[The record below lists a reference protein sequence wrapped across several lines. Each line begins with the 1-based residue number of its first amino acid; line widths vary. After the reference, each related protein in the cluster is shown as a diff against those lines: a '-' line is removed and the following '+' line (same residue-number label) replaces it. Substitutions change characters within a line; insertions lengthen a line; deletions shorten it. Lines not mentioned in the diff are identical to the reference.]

1 MAGHGHDN
9 SGAEE
14 KNNLEK
20 EYQDLL
26 KVSTS
31 MIGAMQ
37 RQMDTY
43 ADTYAQLTPLGKKHI
58 DQLREGT
65 DGLSDQKSI
74 VTQINKYKKERNFLE
89 DKYKRHGFGIYQ
101 DLSEQMQLQID
112 ALNVMNKRISA
123 IKAVGDAADHTAESV
138 NGILGGMEHHLNDI
152 PLVGK
157 MFAKIAKGPVHE
169 LQHGITEAAG
179 AFKVGF
185 GKALS
190 EGKTAFQAL
199 GAAGNA
205 SFAAFGALLN
215 PVVLGIAA
223 IALAIGAGFA
233 RMHELEAAATDF
245 KVQTGLAGVNLHDIE
260 STIHHAQMGMLDIGV
275 TAGEMSKAMS
285 EFTNEFS
292 DLSIPAESTAMSVA
306 MMSKQF
312 GVFGAEVAGVNKL
325 FQNMGGLSEQQAQYL
340 AGSVVE
346 MANLAAVAPDTVIKD
361 LSLNSKEI
369 MVYNRGSV
377 KEIAKMAVNA
387 AKLGTSMKETAAV
400 SEKLL
405 DFEDSIT
412 KELELS
418 ALVGKDLNFARARE
432 LAFAGDTLG
441 AQQEMVKQLD
451 QMGDLSQLDAI
462 TKKQIEETTG
472 MELDSLVNQQRIR
485 KQFGTLGKDQLAAAN
500 ALLDKGI
507 DINDVSEDD
516 LVAQTKRMKQQESMQ
531 DLMAKIGNKLSAI
544 GTAFGDIFAP
554 LGLFVVNA
562 LGGLVNVLSNVI
574 VPIFKALGTV
584 IYYAFW
590 PLNNVGKTFQ
600 SIIGFVK
607 QYYDLI
613 IAAGVGAGIVLYYSK
628 QEEIV
633 QMRTN
638 AAKFIGT
645 QLSKQGWM
653 YQTYQTVATYATA
666 AAQSVL
672 NFAKNIGT
680 ATGRKDLML
689 QIAKMA
695 TTAYESVAK
704 IPYIGPIL
712 GAIAAA
718 GAYALGKSY
727 FSKAGDVMSPADG
740 KTRVST
746 KEGGLFELSPNDDL
760 IAAPGAADA
769 MGGGGVSGNA
779 SAGGGGAI
787 AGLVNSM
794 ITEIRGLRTDL
805 ASGKVAVYM
814 DGRLVT
820 AQVASTAAK
829 NPVTS

>member
-9 SGAEE
+9 SGAEHR
-14 KNNLEK
+14 NDLEK

-31 MIGAMQ
+31 QIGIMQ
-37 RQMDTY
+37 RQMDIY
-43 ADTYAQLTPLGKKHI
+43 ADTYANLTPVGKKHI

-89 DKYKRHGFGIYQ
+89 DKYKQTGFGIYD
-101 DLSEQMQLQID
+101 DLRAQMQLQIG
-112 ALNVMNKRISA
+112 ALDVMNKRISA

-138 NGILGGMEHHLNDI
+138 NGILGDMEHHLNHI
-152 PLVGK
+152 PLVGG
-157 MFAKIAKGPVHE
+157 MFAKIASGPVHE
-169 LQHGITEAAG
+169 LQHNITEAAG

-199 GAAGNA
+199 GAAGKA
-205 SFAAFGALLN
+205 SFASFGALLN
-215 PVVLGIAA
+215 PVVLTLAA
-223 IALAIGAGFA
+223 IGLAIGAGFA

-361 LSLNSKEI
+361 ISQNSKEI
-369 MVYNRGSV
+369 MTYNRGSV
-377 KEIAKMAVNA
+377 KEIARMAVNA

-418 ALVGKDLNFARARE
+418 ALVGRDLNFARARE

-507 DINDVSEDD
+507 DINDVSEAD
-516 LVAQTKRMKQQESMQ
+516 LVAQTKRMKQQESMA
-531 DLMAKIGNKLSAI
+531 DAMAKIGNKLSAI
-544 GTAFGDIFAP
+544 GVAFSDMFAP
-554 LGLFVVNA
+554 LGLFVVNV

-574 VPIFKALGTV
+574 VPIFKALGKV

-590 PLNNVGKTFQ
+590 PINNIGATFKAL
-600 SIIGFVK
+600 IGFVK
-607 QYYDLI
+607 EYYDYI
-613 IAAGVGAGIVLYYSK
+613 IAAGIGAGIILYYSK

-645 QLSKQGWM
+645 QLSKEGWL
-653 YQTYQTVATYATA
+653 YKTYETVATWATTT
-666 AAQSVL
+666 AQGAYNAVL
-672 NFAKNIGT
+672 G
-680 ATGRKDLML
+680 
-689 QIAKMA
+689 IAKGIKEKGLMVSIAEMA
-695 TTAYESVAK
+695 TSAYGSVAK

-769 MGGGGVSGNA
+769 MAGGVSGNA

-820 AQVASTAAK
+820 AQVASAASK

>member
-9 SGAEE
+9 SGAEHR
-14 KNNLEK
+14 NDLEK

-31 MIGAMQ
+31 MIGGMQ

-43 ADTYAQLTPLGKKHI
+43 ADTYATLTPVGKKHI
-58 DQLREGT
+58 DQLREGI

-74 VTQINKYKKERNFLE
+74 VTQINKYKKERNFLQ
-89 DKYKRHGFGIYQ
+89 DKYKQTGFGIYD
-101 DLSEQMQLQID
+101 DLRSQMQVQID
-112 ALNVMNKRISA
+112 TLDLMNKRIAA
-123 IKAVGDAADHTAESV
+123 IKAVGDVADHAASSI
-138 NGILGGMEHHLNDI
+138 NGMIDGFEHHLKDI
-152 PLVGK
+152 PLLGGLITK
-157 MFAKIAKGPVHE
+157 MAEGPIHE
-169 LQHGITEAAG
+169 LKHAVTESANQ
-179 AFKVGF
+179 FKVSF

-190 EGKTAFQAL
+190 EGKTGFQAL
-199 GAAGNA
+199 KIAGGD
-205 SFAAFGALLN
+205 AFGSFLASIN
-215 PVVLGIAA
+215 PLHLAIAA
-223 IALAIGAGFA
+223 IALTLAAGFA
-233 RMHELEAAATDF
+233 RYHELEAAATDF

-260 STIHHAQMGMLDIGV
+260 STIHHAQMGMIDIGV

-285 EFTNEFS
+285 DFTNEFS

-306 MMSKQF
+306 LMSKQF

-361 LSLNSKEI
+361 LTQNSKEI

-377 KEIAKMAVNA
+377 KELAKMAVNA

-441 AQQEMVKQLD
+441 AQQEMVKQLETL
-451 QMGDLSQLDAI
+451 GDLSQLDAI
-462 TKKQIEETTG
+462 TKKQIEETSG

-507 DINDVSEDD
+507 AIEDVGDRE
-516 LVAQTKRMKQQESMQ
+516 LEAQTKRMKQQESMA
-531 DLMAKIGNKLSAI
+531 DAMAKIGNKLSAI
-544 GTAFGDIFAP
+544 GVAFSDMFAP
-554 LGLFVVNA
+554 LGSF
-562 LGGLVNVLSNVI
+562 LVNVLGGIVSVLSGII
-574 VPIFKALGTV
+574 VPIFKVLGTV
-584 IYYAFW
+584 IYYAFK
-590 PLNNVGKTFQ
+590 PLNYAVSSFGKL
-600 SIIGFVK
+600 IDYAK
-607 QYYDLI
+607 QYYDYI
-613 IAAGVGAGIVLYYSK
+613 IAAGVGAGIVLAY
-628 QEEIV
+628 
-633 QMRTN
+633 TN
-638 AAKFIGT
+638 RQVIAEGAVNTVKFIGT
-645 QLSKQGWM
+645 QLSKEGWL
-653 YQTYQTVATYATA
+653 YKTYETVATWATGAAQAALNGLKLLGTA
-666 AAQSVL
+666 A
-672 NFAKNIGT
+672 
-680 ATGRKDLML
+680 GRQELMAR
-689 QIAKMA
+689 IALMA
-695 TTAYESVAK
+695 VNAYNA
-704 IPYIGPIL
+704 IAPYFPIIGPIL
-712 GAIAAA
+712 GAAGAIAA
-718 GAYALGKSY
+718 YQLGKSY

-769 MGGGGVSGNA
+769 MAGGVSGNA
-779 SAGGGGAI
+779 SAGGSGAI

>member
-9 SGAEE
+9 SGAKE
-14 KNNLEK
+14 KNDLEK

-26 KVSTS
+26 KVSSS
-31 MIGAMQ
+31 MIGGMQ

-43 ADTYAQLTPLGKKHI
+43 ADSYANLTPVGKKHI
-58 DQLREGT
+58 DQLRDGI

-74 VTQINKYKKERNFLE
+74 ITQINKYKKERNFLE
-89 DKYKRHGFGIYQ
+89 GKYKQTGFGIYS
-101 DLSEQMQLQID
+101 DLSSQMKLQID
-112 ALNVMNKRISA
+112 TLNVLNQRIAA
-123 IKAVGDAADHTAESV
+123 IKAVGDVADTAAESI
-138 NGILGGMEHHLNDI
+138 NGMIDGFEHHLKDIPLLGGMI
-152 PLVGK
+152 S
-157 MFAKIAKGPVHE
+157 KIAEGPIHE
-169 LQHGITEAAG
+169 LKHAVTQSANQ
-179 AFKVGF
+179 FKVSF

-190 EGKTAFQAL
+190 EGKTGFQAL
-199 GAAGNA
+199 KIAGGD
-205 SFAAFGALLN
+205 AFGSFLASIN
-215 PVVLGIAA
+215 PLHLAIAA
-223 IALAIGAGFA
+223 IALTLAAGFA
-233 RMHELEAAATDF
+233 RYHELEAAATEF

-260 STIHHAQMGMLDIGV
+260 STIHHAQMGMIDIGV
-275 TAGEMSKAMS
+275 TASEMSKAMS
-285 EFTNEFS
+285 DFTNEFS

-306 MMSKQF
+306 MMAKQF
-312 GVFGAEVAGVNKL
+312 GVFGNEIAGVNKL

-361 LSLNSKEI
+361 LSQNSKEV
-369 MVYNRGSV
+369 MMYNRGSV

-387 AKLGTSMKETAAV
+387 AKLGTSMKETASV

-507 DINDVSEDD
+507 DINDVSEAD
-516 LVAQTKRMKQQESMQ
+516 LVAQTKRMKQQESMA
-531 DLMAKIGNKLSAI
+531 DAMAKIGNKLSAI
-544 GTAFGDIFAP
+544 GVAFSDMFAP
-554 LGLFVVNA
+554 LGAFLVNV
-562 LGGLVNVLSNVI
+562 LGGIVNVLSNTI
-574 VPIFKALGTV
+574 VPIFKALGKV

-590 PLNNVGKTFQ
+590 PINNIGATFKAL
-600 SIIGFVK
+600 IGFVK
-607 QYYDLI
+607 EYYDYI
-613 IAAGVGAGIVLYYSK
+613 IAAGIGAGIILYYSK

-645 QLSKQGWM
+645 QLSKEGWL
-653 YQTYQTVATYATA
+653 YKTYETVATWATTT
-666 AAQSVL
+666 AQGAYNAVL
-672 NFAKNIGT
+672 G
-680 ATGRKDLML
+680 
-689 QIAKMA
+689 IAKGIKEKGLMVSIADMA
-695 TTAYESVAK
+695 TTAYASVAK

-769 MGGGGVSGNA
+769 MAGGVSGNA
-779 SAGGGGAI
+779 SAGGSGAI

>member
-9 SGAEE
+9 SGAEHR
-14 KNNLEK
+14 NDLEK

-31 MIGAMQ
+31 QIGIMQ
-37 RQMDTY
+37 RQMDIY
-43 ADTYAQLTPLGKKHI
+43 ADTYANLTPVGKKHI

-65 DGLSDQKSI
+65 DTLSDQKSI

-89 DKYKRHGFGIYQ
+89 DKYKQTGFGIYD
-101 DLSEQMQLQID
+101 DLRAQMQLQISTLD
-112 ALNVMNKRISA
+112 VMNKRISA
-123 IKAVGDAADHTAESV
+123 IKAVGDAADHTAQSV
-138 NGILGGMEHHLNDI
+138 NGILGDMEHHLNHI
-152 PLVGK
+152 PLVGG
-157 MFAKIAKGPVHE
+157 MFAKIASGPVHE
-169 LQHGITEAAG
+169 LQHNITEAAG

-199 GAAGNA
+199 GVAGKA
-205 SFAAFGALLN
+205 SFASFGALLN
-215 PVVLGIAA
+215 PVVLTLAA
-223 IALAIGAGFA
+223 IGLAIGAGFA
-233 RMHELEAAATDF
+233 RYHELEAAATDF

-260 STIHHAQMGMLDIGV
+260 STIHHAQMGMVDIGV

-312 GVFGAEVAGVNKL
+312 GVMGGEVAGVNKL

-346 MANLAAVAPDTVIKD
+346 MANLAQVAPDTVIKD
-361 LSLNSKEI
+361 ISQNSKEI
-369 MVYNRGSV
+369 MTYNRGSV

-418 ALVGKDLNFARARE
+418 ALVGRDLNFARARE

-507 DINDVSEDD
+507 DINDVSEAD
-516 LVAQTKRMKQQESMQ
+516 LVAQTKRMKSQESMA
-531 DLMAKIGNKLSAI
+531 DAMSKIGNKLSAI
-544 GTAFGDIFAP
+544 GVAFSDMFAP
-554 LGLFVVNA
+554 LGLFVVNV

-574 VPIFKALGTV
+574 VPIFKGLGKV

-590 PLNNVGKTFQ
+590 PLNNVGKLFQ
-600 SIIGFVK
+600 GIIGYMK
-607 QYYDLI
+607 EYSA
-613 IAAGVGAGIVLYYSK
+613 IALVGATTWASIVLY
-628 QEEIV
+628 Q
-633 QMRTN
+633 N
-638 AAKFIGT
+638 ASNIATAYGNT
-645 QLSKQGWM
+645 L
-653 YQTYQTVATYATA
+653 QTVRNFLQNQTLTTRIAEWATEK
-666 AAQSVL
+666 
-672 NFAKNIGT
+672 AKNATELIGQ
-680 ATGRKDLML
+680 G
-689 QIAKMA
+689 IAYARASIEKRGLLLGIADMA
-695 TTAYESVAK
+695 IGAFKSVVN
-704 IPYIGPIL
+704 IPIIGPIL
-712 GAIAAA
+712 AAAAAA
-718 GAYALGKSY
+718 GAFALGMGF

-740 KTRVST
+740 KTRIST

-769 MGGGGVSGNA
+769 MAGGVSGNA
-779 SAGGGGAI
+779 SAGGSGAI

>member
-9 SGAEE
+9 SGAKE
-14 KNNLEK
+14 KNDLEK

-43 ADTYAQLTPLGKKHI
+43 ADSYANLTPVGKKHI
-58 DQLREGT
+58 DQLRDGI

-74 VTQINKYKKERNFLE
+74 ITQINKYKKERNFLE
-89 DKYKRHGFGIYQ
+89 DKYKQTGFGIYS
-101 DLSEQMQLQID
+101 DLSSQMKLQID
-112 ALNVMNKRISA
+112 TLNVLNQRIAA
-123 IKAVGDAADHTAESV
+123 IKAVGDVADTAAESI
-138 NGILGGMEHHLNDI
+138 NGMIDGFEHHLKDIPLLGGMI
-152 PLVGK
+152 T
-157 MFAKIAKGPVHE
+157 KIAEGPIHE
-169 LQHGITEAAG
+169 LKHAVTQSANQ
-179 AFKVGF
+179 FKVSF

-190 EGKTAFQAL
+190 EGKTGFQAL
-199 GAAGNA
+199 KIAGGD
-205 SFAAFGALLN
+205 AFGSFLASIN
-215 PVVLGIAA
+215 PLHLAIAA
-223 IALAIGAGFA
+223 IALTLAAGFA
-233 RMHELEAAATDF
+233 RYHELEAAATEF

-260 STIHHAQMGMLDIGV
+260 STIHHAQMGMIDIGV
-275 TAGEMSKAMS
+275 TASEMSKAMS
-285 EFTNEFS
+285 DFTNEFS

-306 MMSKQF
+306 MMAKQF
-312 GVFGAEVAGVNKL
+312 GVFGNEVAGVNKL

-346 MANLAAVAPDTVIKD
+346 MANLAQVAPDTVIKD
-361 LSLNSKEI
+361 LSQNSKEI

-377 KEIAKMAVNA
+377 KELAKMAVNA

-418 ALVGKDLNFARARE
+418 ALVGRDLNFARARE

-516 LVAQTKRMKQQESMQ
+516 LIAQTKRMKQQESMA
-531 DLMAKIGNKLSAI
+531 DAMAKIGNKLSAI
-544 GTAFGDIFAP
+544 GVAFSDMFAP
-554 LGLFVVNA
+554 LGLFVVNV

-574 VPIFKALGTV
+574 VPIFKGLGKV
-584 IYYAFW
+584 IYYAFY
-590 PLNNVGKTFQ
+590 PLNNIGKVFKG
-600 SIIGFVK
+600 IVGFVK
-607 QYYDLI
+607 QYYDYI
-613 IAAGVGAGIVLYYSK
+613 IAAGIGAGIVLAITNK
-628 QEEIV
+628 QAIADGTV
-633 QMRTN
+633 NTV
-638 AAKFIGT
+638 KFIGN
-645 QLSKQGWM
+645 QLSKEGWL
-653 YQTYQTVATYATA
+653 YQTYQTVATFATA
-666 AAQSVL
+666 AAQSAL
-672 NFAKNIGT
+672 NFVKNLGS
-680 ATGRKDLML
+680 ATGRKDLMIS
-689 QIAKMA
+689 IAKMA

-727 FSKAGDVMSPADG
+727 FSKAGDVNSPADG
-740 KTRVST
+740 KTRIST
-746 KEGGLFELSPNDDL
+746 KEGGLFELSPNDDF
-760 IAAPGAADA
+760 AAGVGISDA
-769 MGGGGVSGNA
+769 LEGGVSGNA
-779 SAGGGGAI
+779 SAGGSGAI

-820 AQVASTAAK
+820 AQVASAASK

>member
-9 SGAEE
+9 SGAEHR
-14 KNNLEK
+14 NDLEK

-31 MIGAMQ
+31 QIGIMQ
-37 RQMDTY
+37 RQMDIY
-43 ADTYAQLTPLGKKHI
+43 ADTYANLTPVGKKHI

-89 DKYKRHGFGIYQ
+89 DKYKQTGFGIYD
-101 DLSEQMQLQID
+101 DLRAQMQLQIS
-112 ALNVMNKRISA
+112 ALDVMNKRISA

-138 NGILGGMEHHLNDI
+138 NGILGDMEHHLNHI
-152 PLVGK
+152 PLVGG
-157 MFAKIAKGPVHE
+157 MFAKIASGPVHE
-169 LQHGITEAAG
+169 LQHNITEAAG

-199 GAAGNA
+199 GAAGKA
-205 SFAAFGALLN
+205 SFASFGALLN
-215 PVVLGIAA
+215 PVVLTLAA
-223 IALAIGAGFA
+223 IGLAIGAGFA
-233 RMHELEAAATDF
+233 RYHELEAAATDF

-260 STIHHAQMGMLDIGV
+260 STIHHAQMNMVEMGISASD
-275 TAGEMSKAMS
+275 MSKAMS

-306 MMSKQF
+306 LMAKQF
-312 GVFGAEVAGVNKL
+312 GVVAGEAAGVNKL

-346 MANLAAVAPDTVIKD
+346 MANLAQVAPDTVIKD
-361 LSLNSKEI
+361 ISQNSKEI
-369 MVYNRGSV
+369 MTYNRGSV

-418 ALVGKDLNFARARE
+418 ALVGRDLNFARARE

-485 KQFGTLGKDQLAAAN
+485 KQFGSLGKEQLAAAN

-507 DINDVSEDD
+507 DINDVSEAD
-516 LVAQTKRMKQQESMQ
+516 LVAQTKRMKSQESMA
-531 DLMAKIGNKLSAI
+531 DAMSKIGNKLSAI
-544 GTAFGDIFAP
+544 GVAFSDMFAP
-554 LGLFVVNA
+554 LGLFVVNV
-562 LGGLVNVLSNVI
+562 LGGLVSVLSNVI
-574 VPIFKALGTV
+574 VPIFKGLGKV

-590 PLNNVGKTFQ
+590 PLNNVGKVFQ
-600 SIIGFVK
+600 GIVGFVK
-607 QYYDLI
+607 QYYDYM
-613 IAAGVGAGIVLYYSK
+613 IAAGIGAGAVLLYT
-628 QEEIV
+628 E
-633 QMRTN
+633 RTAVAQGLSN
-638 AAKFIGT
+638 AQTFIGT
-645 QLSKQGWM
+645 QLSKEGWL
-653 YQTYQTVATYATA
+653 YRTYQTVATF
-666 AAQSVL
+666 AQ
-672 NFAKNIGT
+672 
-680 ATGRKDLML
+680 
-689 QIAKMA
+689 
-695 TTAYESVAK
+695 TTAQAGLNAIMGVANTIKKQGLLTTIAEMAASAFASVAK
-704 IPYIGPIL
+704 IPFIGPIL
-712 GAIAAA
+712 GAIAAIS
-718 GAYALGKSY
+718 AYALGKSY

-740 KTRVST
+740 KTRIST

-760 IAAPGAADA
+760 VAAPGAADA
-769 MGGGGVSGNA
+769 MAGGVSGNA
-779 SAGGGGAI
+779 SAGGNGAI

-820 AQVASTAAK
+820 AQVASAASK

>member
-9 SGAEE
+9 SGAEHR
-14 KNNLEK
+14 NDLEK

-26 KVSTS
+26 KVSS
-31 MIGAMQ
+31 SQIGIMQ
-37 RQMDTY
+37 RQMDAY
-43 ADTYAQLTPLGKKHI
+43 ADSYANLTPAGKKHI

-89 DKYKRHGFGIYQ
+89 DKYKQTGFGIYD
-101 DLSEQMQLQID
+101 DLRAQMQLQIS
-112 ALNVMNKRISA
+112 ALDVMNKRISA

-138 NGILGGMEHHLNDI
+138 NGILGDMEHHLNHI
-152 PLVGK
+152 PLVGG
-157 MFAKIAKGPVHE
+157 MFAKIASGPVHE
-169 LQHGITEAAG
+169 LQHNITEAAG

-199 GAAGNA
+199 GVAGKA
-205 SFAAFGALLN
+205 SFASFGALLN
-215 PVVLGIAA
+215 PVVLTLAA
-223 IALAIGAGFA
+223 IGLAIGAGFA
-233 RMHELEAAATDF
+233 RYHELEAAATEF

-260 STIHHAQMGMLDIGV
+260 STIHHAQMGMVDIGV

-285 EFTNEFS
+285 DFTNEFS

-306 MMSKQF
+306 MMAKQF
-312 GVFGAEVAGVNKL
+312 GVFGNEVAGVNKL

-346 MANLAAVAPDTVIKD
+346 MANLAKVAPDTVIKD
-361 LSLNSKEI
+361 ISHNSKEI
-369 MVYNRGSV
+369 MTYNRGSV
-377 KEIAKMAVNA
+377 KEIARMAVNA

-405 DFEDSIT
+405 EFEDSIT

-418 ALVGKDLNFARARE
+418 ALVGRDLNFARARE
-432 LAFAGDTLG
+432 LAFVGDTLG

-485 KQFGTLGKDQLAAAN
+485 KQFGSLGKEQLAAAN

-507 DINDVSEDD
+507 DINDVSEAD
-516 LVAQTKRMKQQESMQ
+516 LVAQTKRMKSQESMA
-531 DLMAKIGNKLSAI
+531 DAMAKIGNKLSAI
-544 GTAFGDIFAP
+544 GVAFSDMFAP
-554 LGLFVVNA
+554 LGAF
-562 LGGLVNVLSNVI
+562 LVNVLGGIVSVLSNTI

-584 IYYAFW
+584 IYYAFY
-590 PLNNVGKTFQ
+590 PLNNIGKVFQ
-600 SIIGFVK
+600 GIVGFVK
-607 QYYDLI
+607 EYYDYM
-613 IAAGVGAGIVLYYSK
+613 IAAGVGAGAVLLYT
-628 QEEIV
+628 E
-633 QMRTN
+633 RTAVAQAASN
-638 AAKFIGT
+638 ALSFVGT
-645 QLSKQGWM
+645 QLSKEGWL
-653 YQTYQTVATYATA
+653 YRTYQTVATF
-666 AAQSVL
+666 AQ
-672 NFAKNIGT
+672 
-680 ATGRKDLML
+680 
-689 QIAKMA
+689 
-695 TTAYESVAK
+695 TTAQAGLNAIMGIANRIKKTGLLTTIAEMAASAFASVAK
-704 IPYIGPIL
+704 IPFIGPIL
-712 GAIAAA
+712 GAIAAIS
-718 GAYALGKSY
+718 AYALGKSY

-740 KTRVST
+740 KTRIST

-769 MGGGGVSGNA
+769 MAGGVSGNA
-779 SAGGGGAI
+779 SAGGSGAI

-820 AQVASTAAK
+820 AQVASAASK